1 MFAINE
7 TTSSFMTMF
16 FSKMKCVDVMV
27 NLGSISVQIKHKT
40 VQGPGFVQINKL
52 ILLVNITF
60 EVMNYNRS
68 VFSILYMY
76 KRLKMI

>member
-1 MFAINE
+1 
-7 TTSSFMTMF
+7 MTMF